1 MLKEQGFLKNK
12 LLHYS
17 FENYTSFKGKMLYY
31 GRLKGEELAETGKK
45 YLIAVHYI
53 KVIFKFV
60 KTYFLKLGILDGVDG
75 LEISY
80 LQSLYVNE
88 TYRTLRDLQ

>member
-1 MLKEQGFLKNK
+1 M
-12 LLHYS
+12 S
-17 FENYTSFKGKMLYY
+17 FIVKVSDDFFCLSNSEILQKIDIENNF
-31 GRLKGEELAETGKK
+31 AETGKK

-60 KTYFLKLGILDGVDG
+60 KTYILKLGILDGVDG
-75 LEISY
+75 LRISY